1 MGGKNHENKN
11 RAGRKANAKGGVL
24 AEVRDKKRKASQ
36 FKAASKGGKKGGF
49 KPNKGGKKQHQKRR

>member
-24 AEVRDKKRKASQ
+24 AEVRDKKRKAS
-36 FKAASKGGKKGGF
+36 
-49 KPNKGGKKQHQKRR
+49 